1 MQKAKTPH
9 QSFVYVDIPVV
20 SLWNMNK
27 RLNFTDHKVDQKK
40 IWIHKISLSTV
51 TISVSIV
58 V

>member
-1 MQKAKTPH
+1 
-9 QSFVYVDIPVV
+9 VV